1 MPTYEY
7 ECEHCG
13 HRFERMQ
20 SMSAPPVKKC
30 PQCGKK
36 VRRLIGTGAG
46 FILKGGKSSGSCAS
60 GSCAFESTG
69 QTCCG
74 RGAPCGSGTCET

>member
-20 SMSAPPVKKC
+20 PMSAAPLKTC
-30 PQCGKK
+30 PQCGRS

-46 FILKGGKSSGSCAS
+46 VILKSGTGASRSGTSSCSLEA
-60 GSCAFESTG
+60 TG
-69 QTCCG
+69 RTCCG
-74 RGAPCGSGTCET
+74 RDARCDSPACGS